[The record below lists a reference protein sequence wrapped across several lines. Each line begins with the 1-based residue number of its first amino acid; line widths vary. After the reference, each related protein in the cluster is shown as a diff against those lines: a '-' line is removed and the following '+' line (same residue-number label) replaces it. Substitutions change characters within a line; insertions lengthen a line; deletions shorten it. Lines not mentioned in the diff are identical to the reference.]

1 MICELF
7 LSCLHLFML
16 QLNITCCFSNI
27 LYVFWL
33 LWGFSVHASF
43 ESIKIFPSLRCSC
56 QKSPISAHL
65 PDSLINGCGFSP
77 LPPCLSQYFDC
88 ASLLHFHNLT
98 YYSYSYIGLFFHI
111 LRRMSRHL
119 GCKHYDQITFALS
132 LPLTGYHTT
141 MLNTRFWVKSVKG
154 AH

>member
-1 MICELF
+1 MIYIQIMICELF

-27 LYVFWL
+27 LCVFWL
-33 LWGFSVHASF
+33 LWGFSVHSSF
-43 ESIKIFPSLRCSC
+43 ESIKIFPSLRCPC

-65 PDSLINGCGFSP
+65 PDSLINRCGFSP

-88 ASLLHFHNLT
+88 ACLLHFHNLT

-111 LRRMSRHL
+111 LQRMCRHL
-119 GCKHYDQITFALS
+119 GCKPCDRITFAPS

-141 MLNTRFWVKSVKG
+141 MLHTRF
-154 AH
+154 